1 MNRRRTYSHLCRVP
15 APRLRDAGVS
25 VRQVPLRYARSA
37 EIVLCWAEENR
48 LLLVADNSH
57 LSLYLYD
64 AGGERAYKLTGD
76 YHLQNTNGQ
85 WFENYTL
92 TTPTLYAS
100 PYLVANRQGYT
111 KHYYAG
117 SERIVSKIGGGGL
130 RGTDVLANVSS
141 VNTLWDEVV
150 AQTSLGGRIRPQNPQ
165 MNLMQGLY
173 DWQDSV
179 QPENDCYWYHPDHLG
194 SSSWI
199 TYTDGS
205 AVQHLHYLPWGED
218 FVDQRSTTWNAM
230 YTFSAKE
237 KDAETG
243 LSYFGSRYYSSDLS
257 IWLSVDPMAMKFP
270 HQSNYVYC
278 SNNPL
283 KVIDPN
289 GEDEWEVNQS
299 GYIRHIKNNKPDRLY
314 AVYGYGKE
322 RWGKRKS
329 DVDPLDVDK
338 SIMNTIDNR
347 GKYTTFS
354 TQNNRAKMDE
364 LFNFFADNTEVE
376 WTQLSIHDEFENQY
390 DYLSTSHENINS
402 DLPLRYEIMVY
413 AKAEEGTL
421 DAFKHSHPNNY
432 TGFIIYY
439 QIIYPYTCHIPS
451 GDDRKTKNEIL
462 DEYRLDKPKPQFFL
476 RNGGHNY
483 VY

>member
-218 FVDQRSTTWNAM
+218 FVNQRITDFSARF
-230 YTFSAKE
+230 TFSAKE
-237 KDAETG
+237 KDSETG

-257 IWLSVDPMAMKFP
+257 IWLSVDPMSDKYPSM
-270 HQSNYVYC
+270 SSYVYC
-278 SNNPL
+278 
-283 KVIDPN
+283 
-289 GEDEWEVNQS
+289 
-299 GYIRHIKNNKPDRLY
+299 
-314 AVYGYGKE
+314 
-322 RWGKRKS
+322 
-329 DVDPLDVDK
+329 
-338 SIMNTIDNR
+338 
-347 GKYTTFS
+347 
-354 TQNNRAKMDE
+354 
-364 LFNFFADNTEVE
+364 
-376 WTQLSIHDEFENQY
+376 
-390 DYLSTSHENINS
+390 
-402 DLPLRYEIMVY
+402 
-413 AKAEEGTL
+413 
-421 DAFKHSHPNNY
+421 AF
-432 TGFIIYY
+432 G
-439 QIIYPYTCHIPS
+439 
-451 GDDRKTKNEIL
+451 
-462 DEYRLDKPKPQFFL
+462 
-476 RNGGHNY
+476 
-483 VY
+483 

>member
-1 MNRRRTYSHLCRVP
+1 ML
-15 APRLRDAGVS
+15 
-25 VRQVPLRYARSA
+25 
-37 EIVLCWAEENR
+37 
-48 LLLVADNSH
+48 
-57 LSLYLYD
+57 
-64 AGGERAYKLTGD
+64 GG
-76 YHLQNTNGQ
+76 
-85 WFENYTL
+85 
-92 TTPTLYAS
+92 
-100 PYLVANRQGYT
+100 
-111 KHYYAG
+111 
-117 SERIVSKIGGGGL
+117 
-130 RGTDVLANVSS
+130 GTDVLANVSS

>member
-1 MNRRRTYSHLCRVP
+1 MKRHQTYRPPLPQNPPKDSAPSFVP
-15 APRLRDAGVS
+15 WRLRDSAAHR
-25 VRQVPLRYARSA
+25 VRYEMTVARAEAKGEYGQQEAQWAYVVRCVPPIFS
-37 EIVLCWAEENR
+37 
-48 LLLVADNSH
+48 
-57 LSLYLYD
+57 
-64 AGGERAYKLTGD
+64 
-76 YHLQNTNGQ
+76 
-85 WFENYTL
+85 
-92 TTPTLYAS
+92 S
-100 PYLVANRQGYT
+100 P
-111 KHYYAG
+111 
-117 SERIVSKIGGGGL
+117 
-130 RGTDVLANVSS
+130 
-141 VNTLWDEVV
+141 VV
-150 AQTSLGGRIRPQNPQ
+150 ATHTSFRLTPIRPRPRRTAPLWR
-165 MNLMQGLY
+165 NLRQPPRR
-173 DWQDSV
+173 DWS
-179 QPENDCYWYHPDHLG
+179 
-194 SSSWI
+194 
-199 TYTDGS
+199 
-205 AVQHLHYLPWGED
+205 
-218 FVDQRSTTWNAM
+218 F
-230 YTFSAKE
+230 TFSAKE
-237 KDAETG
+237 KDVETG

-354 TQNNRAKMDE
+354 AQNNRAKMDE
-364 LFNFFADNTEVE
+364 LFDFFADNTEVE

-402 DLPLRYEIMVY
+402 ELPSTYKAMVHAN
-413 AKAEEGTL
+413 AKKGTL
-421 DAFKHSHPNNY
+421 DTFKHSHPNNY

-462 DEYRLDKPKPQFFL
+462 DECRLDKPKPQFFL

>member
-1 MNRRRTYSHLCRVP
+1 M
-15 APRLRDAGVS
+15 AGK
-25 VRQVPLRYARSA
+25 Y
-37 EIVLCWAEENR
+37 
-48 LLLVADNSH
+48 
-57 LSLYLYD
+57 
-64 AGGERAYKLTGD
+64 
-76 YHLQNTNGQ
+76 
-85 WFENYTL
+85 
-92 TTPTLYAS
+92 
-100 PYLVANRQGYT
+100 
-111 KHYYAG
+111 
-117 SERIVSKIGGGGL
+117 
-130 RGTDVLANVSS
+130 
-141 VNTLWDEVV
+141 
-150 AQTSLGGRIRPQNPQ
+150 
-165 MNLMQGLY
+165 
-173 DWQDSV
+173 
-179 QPENDCYWYHPDHLG
+179 
-194 SSSWI
+194 
-199 TYTDGS
+199 
-205 AVQHLHYLPWGED
+205 
-218 FVDQRSTTWNAM
+218 
-230 YTFSAKE
+230 
-237 KDAETG
+237 
-243 LSYFGSRYYSSDLS
+243 
-257 IWLSVDPMAMKFP
+257 P

-278 SNNPL
+278 SNNPI
-283 KVIDPN
+283 KVVDPN

-299 GYIRHIKNNKPDRLY
+299 GYIRHIRNDKPDRLY
-314 AVYGYGKE
+314 AVYGFGKE

-390 DYLSTSHENINS
+390 DYLSTSHENTNS
-402 DLPLRYEIMVY
+402 ELPSTYKAMVHAN
-413 AKAEEGTL
+413 AKKGTL
-421 DAFKHSHPNNY
+421 DTFKHSHPNNY

>member
-1 MNRRRTYSHLCRVP
+1 MLFVFFDEMNENQLFCLPHTEIPAKAIRTTIRITRLYSACGTRTVTAQYLRKRRWLHTRPTANS
-15 APRLRDAGVS
+15 S
-25 VRQVPLRYARSA
+25 
-37 EIVLCWAEENR
+37 
-48 LLLVADNSH
+48 LL
-57 LSLYLYD
+57 
-64 AGGERAYKLTGD
+64 T
-76 YHLQNTNGQ
+76 
-85 WFENYTL
+85 
-92 TTPTLYAS
+92 
-100 PYLVANRQGYT
+100 ANWT
-111 KHYYAG
+111 
-117 SERIVSKIGGGGL
+117 
-130 RGTDVLANVSS
+130 
-141 VNTLWDEVV
+141 
-150 AQTSLGGRIRPQNPQ
+150 
-165 MNLMQGLY
+165 
-173 DWQDSV
+173 
-179 QPENDCYWYHPDHLG
+179 
-194 SSSWI
+194 
-199 TYTDGS
+199 
-205 AVQHLHYLPWGED
+205 
-218 FVDQRSTTWNAM
+218 F
-230 YTFSAKE
+230 TFSAKE
-237 KDAETG
+237 RDAETG

-257 IWLSVDPMAMKFP
+257 VWLSVDPMAMKFP

-338 SIMNTIDNR
+338 SIMKTMDNR
-347 GKYTTFS
+347 DKYTTFS
-354 TQNNRAKMDE
+354 AQNNRAKMDE
-364 LFNFFADNTEVE
+364 LFDFFADNTEVE

-402 DLPLRYEIMVY
+402 GLPSTYKAMVHAN
-413 AKAEEGTL
+413 AKKGTL
-421 DAFKHSHPNNY
+421 DTFKHSHPNNY
-432 TGFIIYY
+432 TGFMIYY

-462 DEYRLDKPKPQFFL
+462 DECRLDKPKPQFFL